1 MTRRAESYLQNYFVI
16 SIAAEL
22 TGLHPQTLR
31 IYERKGLV
39 LPART
44 SGGSRRYSQDDIDML
59 IRIQELRESGLN
71 LAGVKK
77 VLLLESEIKVLKE
90 QIAAVSTPNSTL
102 N

>member
-31 IYERKGLV
+31 IYERKGLI

-90 QIAAVSTPNSTL
+90 QIAAV
-102 N
+102 

>member
-1 MTRRAESYLQNYFVI
+1 MTRRAETYLKKYFVI

-90 QIAAVSTPNSTL
+90 QIAAV
-102 N
+102 

>member
-1 MTRRAESYLQNYFVI
+1 MTRRAKSYLQNYFVI

-90 QIAAVSTPNSTL
+90 QIAAV
-102 N
+102 

>member
-90 QIAAVSTPNSTL
+90 QIAAV
-102 N
+102 